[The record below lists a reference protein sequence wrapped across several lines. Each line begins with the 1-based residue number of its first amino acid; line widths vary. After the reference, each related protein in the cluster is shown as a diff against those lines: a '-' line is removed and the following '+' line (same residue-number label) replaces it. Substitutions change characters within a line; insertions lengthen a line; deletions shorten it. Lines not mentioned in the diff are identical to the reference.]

1 MIADMQMVASQPHT
15 SPLTVDE
22 YFRAFESG
30 AADYRRMELIEGRV
44 LRMAA
49 QAYPHV
55 LAVTKGSR
63 ALYRLFDPARYLV
76 SVQGTVRLSPVSAP
90 DPDLCVREGGES
102 AEEAEL
108 SAPLLVIEISDTS
121 YKKDAGSKLRMYAKA
136 GVQDYWIENLISRRV
151 EVYRQPENPTGA
163 EKGWGYAMIRH
174 YKSGE
179 SIPLLARPDIS
190 ICVDELLP

>member
-1 MIADMQMVASQPHT
+1 MLAVASPP
-15 SPLTVDE
+15 SCNPFTVDE
-22 YFRAFESG
+22 YFKLGDAGFLG
-30 AADYRRMELIEGRV
+30 DDKVELIEGRIR
-44 LRMAA
+44 RMHA
-49 QAYPHV
+49 
-55 LAVTKGSR
+55 
-63 ALYRLFDPARYLV
+63 
-76 SVQGTVRLSPVSAP
+76 QGTTHQAAMTLGSIVLSRHFPPTTHWVVMGGTLRLSKVSAP
-90 DPDLCVREGGES
+90 DPDLCVIDVPVRTPGTNRP
-102 AEEAEL
+102 L
-108 SAPLLVIEISDTS
+108 PLLVIEISDTS